1 MEDIEAIAPLAEDKL
16 PYKIQQTQQL
26 QVKSEWTF

>member
-26 QVKSEWTF
+26 QVKL